1 MALLQKTRI
10 INSMLQAAA
19 GKPVNFKEMAETLRD
34 VIDSN
39 IFVVSRRGKLL
50 GYSINQQIEN
60 DRMKKMLEDRQFPE
74 EYTKNLFNVPET
86 SSNLDINSEYT
97 AFPVENRDLFQAGLT
112 TIVPI
117 IGGGERLG
125 TLILSRLQDQF
136 NDDDLI
142 LAEYGAT
149 VVGMEILREKAEE
162 IEEEAR
168 SKAVVQMAISSLS
181 YSELEAIEH
190 IFEEL
195 DGNEGL
201 LVASKIADRVG
212 ITRSVIVNALRKL
225 ESAGVI
231 ESRSLGM
238 KGTYIKVLNN
248 KFLIELENLKAPLL
262 QPLSTGVKSF
272 YSPLVSGES

>member
-1 MALLQKTRI
+1 MKLLDRARN
-10 INSMLQAAA
+10 INSMLQKTT
-19 GKPVNFKEMAETLRD
+19 GKSVNFNDMSQTLRD
-34 VIDSN
+34 TIGAN
-39 IFVVSRRGKLL
+39 IFILSRRGKLL
-50 GYSINQQIEN
+50 GFAIKQEIEN
-60 DRMKKMLEDRQFPE
+60 ERMKTMLSERQFPE
-74 EYTKNLFNVPET
+74 EYTRNLFTIQET
-86 SSNLDINSEYT
+86 TPNIDINSDFT
-97 AFPVENRDLFQAGLT
+97 AFPVENRELFKDGLT

-125 TLILSRLQDQF
+125 TLVLSRINESF
-136 NDDDLI
+136 NDDDLL

-149 VVGMEILREKAEE
+149 VVGMEILHEKTEE
-162 IEEEAR
+162 IEQEAR

-195 DGNEGL
+195 EGKEGL

-238 KGTYIKVLNN
+238 KGTYIKVLND
-248 KFLIELENLKAPLL
+248 KFLYELQNMRLN
-262 QPLSTGVKSF
+262 
-272 YSPLVSGES
+272 

>member
-1 MALLQKTRI
+1 MPLLQKTRT
-10 INSMLQAAA
+10 INAMLQRAA
-19 GKPVNFKEMAETLRD
+19 GKPVNFKEMSETLCN
-34 VIDSN
+34 VIEAN
-39 IFVVSRRGKLL
+39 VFVLSRRGKLL

-60 DRMKKMLEDRQFPE
+60 ERMIKMLEDRQFPE
-74 EYTKNLFNVPET
+74 EYTKNLFNISET
-86 SSNLDINSEYT
+86 SSNLDVESEYT
-97 AFPVENRDLFQAGLT
+97 AFPVENKELFKSGLT

-125 TLILSRLQDQF
+125 TLILARLQEPF
-136 NDDDLI
+136 SDDDLI

-195 DGNEGL
+195 DGKEGL

-238 KGTYIKVLNN
+238 KGTYIKVLND
-248 KFLIELENLKAPLL
+248 KFLMELSKLK
-262 QPLSTGVKSF
+262 SH
-272 YSPLVSGES
+272 

>member
-1 MALLQKTRI
+1 MDLLTKTRT
-10 INSMLQAAA
+10 INAMLQRAA
-19 GKPVNFKEMAETLRD
+19 GKPVNFKEMAETLRN
-34 VIDSN
+34 VIEAN
-39 IFVVSRRGKLL
+39 VFVVSRRGKLL
-50 GYSINQQIEN
+50 GFAIKQSIEN
-60 DRMKKMLEDRQFPE
+60 ERMKKMLEDRQFPE
-74 EYTKNLFNVPET
+74 DYTKSLFNIQET
-86 SSNLDINSEYT
+86 SSNIDIESEYS
-97 AFPVENRDLFQAGLT
+97 AFPYENKALFTSGLT

-125 TLILSRLQDQF
+125 TLILSRLEENF
-136 NDDDLI
+136 LDDDLI

-149 VVGMEILREKAEE
+149 VVGMEILREKSEE

-195 DGNEGL
+195 NGNEGL

-238 KGTYIKVLNN
+238 KGTYIKVLND
-248 KFLIELENLKAPLL
+248 KFLVELDKLK
-262 QPLSTGVKSF
+262 SN
-272 YSPLVSGES
+272 

>member
-1 MALLQKTRI
+1 MDLLMRTRK
-10 INSMLQAAA
+10 INSMLQKAS
-19 GKPVNFKEMAETLRD
+19 GKTVNFKEMAETLSD
-34 VIDSN
+34 VIEAN
-39 IFVVSRRGKLL
+39 VFVVSRRGKLL
-50 GYSINQQIEN
+50 GIAINQQIEN
-60 DRMKKMLEDRQFPE
+60 ERMKRMFEDRQFPE
-74 EYTKNLFNVPET
+74 EYTKNLFKITET
-86 SSNLDINSEYT
+86 SSNLDIESEYT
-97 AFPVENRDLFQAGLT
+97 AFPVENKELFANGLT

-117 IGGGERLG
+117 IGGGDRLG
-125 TLILSRLQDQF
+125 TLILARLEENFEDA
-136 NDDDLI
+136 DLI

-149 VVGMEILREKAEE
+149 VVGMEILREKSEE

-195 DGNEGL
+195 DGSEGL

-238 KGTYIKVLNN
+238 KGTYIKVLNS
-248 KFLIELENLKAPLL
+248 KFLKELEKI
-262 QPLSTGVKSF
+262 KS
-272 YSPLVSGES
+272 S

>member
-1 MALLQKTRI
+1 MILLEKTRKINALLQK
-10 INSMLQAAA
+10 SA
-19 GKPVNFKEMAETLRD
+19 GKPVNFKEMSETLRD
-34 VIDSN
+34 VIEASV
-39 IFVVSRRGKLL
+39 FVTSRRGKLL
-50 GYSINQQIEN
+50 GFAINQQIEN
-60 DRMKKMLEDRQFPE
+60 ERMKKMLEDRQFPE
-74 EYTKNLFNVPET
+74 VYTKNLFNITET
-86 SSNLDINSEYT
+86 SSNLDIESEYT
-97 AFPVENRDLFQAGLT
+97 AFPIENKELFLNGLT

-125 TLILSRLQDQF
+125 TLVLSRLQRNF
-136 NDDDLI
+136 ESDDLI

-149 VVGMEILREKAEE
+149 VVGMEILREKSEE

-195 DGNEGL
+195 NGNEGL

-238 KGTYIKVLNN
+238 KGTYIKVLND
-248 KFLIELENLKAPLL
+248 KFLLELEKLK
-262 QPLSTGVKSF
+262 TK
-272 YSPLVSGES
+272 